1 MMEAKRSR
9 KMEITCYNCKN
20 IWEVPAGTMRRA
32 RLEYALGHEDFS
44 FVCPNCG
51 AKNGLTAD
59 EFHSND
65 HPQIVVP
72 VTGVQSQPAE
82 GTKERS
88 MMNETAGSAPTN
100 PIEAPKPGP
109 QSRQAIIRA
118 RGVEARRDHSYWSE
132 VMGGFSQGE
141 TVTIVDTWTDGEHTW
156 VQLGPERWV
165 NIEQDGEPVFNLL
178 D

>member
-1 MMEAKRSR
+1 
-9 KMEITCYNCKN
+9 
-20 IWEVPAGTMRRA
+20 
-32 RLEYALGHEDFS
+32 
-44 FVCPNCG
+44 
-51 AKNGLTAD
+51 
-59 EFHSND
+59 
-65 HPQIVVP
+65 
-72 VTGVQSQPAE
+72 
-82 GTKERS
+82 